1 MSDAETRYNAGG
13 SAAAAF
19 DYSRNELVSFEMMA
33 RGDSLFYSFGKVD
46 LVREEFG
53 LRHGE
58 RDDGC
63 LRAKG

>member
-1 MSDAETRYNAGG
+1 MQVVQLLPRLTTPAMSLCR
-13 SAAAAF
+13 SQ
-19 DYSRNELVSFEMMA
+19 MMA
-33 RGDSLFYSFGKVD
+33 RGDSLFYSIGEVD

-63 LRAKG
+63 LRAKR